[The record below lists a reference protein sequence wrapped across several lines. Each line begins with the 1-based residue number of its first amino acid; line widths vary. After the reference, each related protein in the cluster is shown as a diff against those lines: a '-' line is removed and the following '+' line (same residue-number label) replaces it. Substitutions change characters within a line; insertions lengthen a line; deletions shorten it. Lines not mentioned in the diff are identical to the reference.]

1 MTNFTVR
8 LSDIDIEITSRY
20 DSVKRFAEKYLS
32 EAEPQFSVSV
42 TDEQIEAE
50 KAVWE
55 SDCADDYAE
64 SICLYREIAERL
76 PSLDRFVF
84 HGAAI
89 SYGGRAFLFTAP
101 SGTGKTTHIK
111 LWREY
116 IGNEVDIINGDKP
129 IIRANGGDIT
139 VYSSPW
145 SGKEGW
151 NKNASAPLA
160 ALCIVKRGREN
171 RIKKISAG
179 SAITHLIR
187 QIYLPKSRE
196 AKLKTLTLLDRL
208 LAEVPV
214 FVLECDISKE
224 AVKTSFEAMT
234 GEEMKKEP

>member
-8 LSDIDIEITSRY
+8 LSDIDIEINSRY

-129 IIRANGGDIT
+129 IIRFIDDVPYACGT
-139 VYSSPW
+139 PW
-145 SGKEGW
+145 QGKEDYGT
-151 NKNASAPLA
+151 NEMLPLRSIA
-160 ALCIVKRGREN
+160 FFDRGIEN
-171 RIKKISAG
+171 RAFEIPLSEAVTRMA
-179 SAITHLIR
+179 S
-187 QIYLPKSRE
+187 QIYLPKE
-196 AKLKTLTLLDRL
+196 NPKNTLLAMSLLDKLVRSVRL
-208 LAEVPV
+208 VR
-214 FVLECDISKE
+214 LECNMDIE
-224 AVKTSFEAMT
+224 AALVAMNAMT
-234 GEEMKKEP
+234 GVTNEQ